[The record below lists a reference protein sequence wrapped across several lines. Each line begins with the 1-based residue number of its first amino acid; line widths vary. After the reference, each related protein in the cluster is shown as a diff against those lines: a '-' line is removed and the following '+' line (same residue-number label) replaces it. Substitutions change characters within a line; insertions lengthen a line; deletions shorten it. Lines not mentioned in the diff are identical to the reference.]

1 MPVDAAAPAAERAG
15 SIVWQMQRLFYELQT
30 AARAPDTHGLSR
42 LLGGTEEEEE
52 QASPQ
57 QQDVH
62 ELRTKKVART
72 ISWSSNKILLLAL
85 TLVDRTDDS

>member
-15 SIVWQMQRLFYELQT
+15 SIAWQMQRLFYELQT
-30 AARAPDTHGLSR
+30 AARAPDTRGLSR
-42 LLGGTEEEEE
+42 LLGGTEEEGEE

-62 ELRTKKVART
+62 ELRTKKVACT
-72 ISWSSNKILLLAL
+72 MPWSQKRFCCSL
-85 TLVDRTDDS
+85 